1 MELAGAA
8 PFYPCG
14 LEYDMVLQRM
24 RDTECT
30 AHGVLQ
36 KMQKAL
42 GRSLDSPRKKTSK
55 SRSKSRKYRHEDQ
68 QMEKTDG
75 NLAMFPGRVPWV
87 QSTPS
92 RSTAYR
98 TDTPAARE
106 VELSL
111 PPQPVLPP
119 PPPILKEE
127 GDEPLSS
134 EEMKLLEHLR
144 GLQEMKIA
152 LPEEMSVKMQSL
164 VQREQRQASA
174 KALSHG
180 HLNRLNK
187 LRAQAT
193 NAGKKVRD
201 LDAEWDSFVAKT
213 NEKVRQHAM
222 LFQECRANLLEIYN
236 QKLKELQQAKEEV
249 SIASQSLLEQQ
260 QAELPT
266 MFEQP
271 DVQQQ
276 LQDLQMNFAEGGRIG
291 EAIDL
296 TDAAMED
303 EVELLADGS
312 DGMAS
317 KASPKAMRPFRSAA
331 SPSGVAKTH
340 LKPKESKEIK
350 DKHKEKEQ
358 KDDK

>member
-1 MELAGAA
+1 
-8 PFYPCG
+8 
-14 LEYDMVLQRM
+14 
-24 RDTECT
+24 
-30 AHGVLQ
+30 
-36 KMQKAL
+36 
-42 GRSLDSPRKKTSK
+42 
-55 SRSKSRKYRHEDQ
+55 
-68 QMEKTDG
+68 MEKTDG